1 MTKVIMQCKSIAIP
15 LIPKR
20 NYFVRVLQILAQ
32 HKSLSLTFFIKYSP

>member
-15 LIPKR
+15 LPKR